1 MPLDELILQ
10 KIRENSRDLWRGVRH
25 RLGLRALLLLL
36 LAYGCFWATPR
47 LLGETGQAG
56 RSLPTAVALGRLL
69 LPIVALL
76 AALAMALLD
85 SLRVVIVSG
94 PLLRSLGDLA
104 LSAQLRQA
112 GPDLAA
118 QFAAFAS
125 PQRLACAAR
134 IRDLPLIL
142 FLARIILRVDVKPL
156 LQAVETGLGREAL
169 VREVERQARDR
180 AALILRRLTGLVWL
194 GLGCVLPL
202 PFLVGSFFR

>member
-10 KIRENSRDLWRGVRH
+10 KIREGSRDLWREVRH

-36 LAYGCFWATPR
+36 LAYGCFWAIPR
-47 LLGETGQAG
+47 LLGEAWQGG
-56 RSLPTAVALGRLL
+56 RSLPTAAAIGRLL

-104 LSAQLRQA
+104 LSAQLRPA

-118 QFAAFAS
+118 QFTAFAS
-125 PQRLACAAR
+125 PQRLAGAAR

-156 LQAVETGLGREAL
+156 LQAVEAGLGREAL
-169 VREVERQARDR
+169 VREVERQARQR
-180 AALILRRLTGLVWL
+180 AAAILHRLKGLVWV
-194 GLGCVLPL
+194 GLGVLLAL
-202 PFLVGSFFR
+202 PFVVGWALR